1 MHQKKCNK
9 CGHACHCDDVNCSEC
24 VNDVCGYCDCEQ
36 EDKRD

>member
-1 MHQKKCNK
+1 MHEKKCNK
-9 CGHACHCDDVNCSEC
+9 CGHACHCNDANCSEC